1 MSNHLYVYGSDKP
14 AIKKMIDNE
23 SMMAALIHPDY
34 PYTVA
39 EVIWAARKEMARTV
53 EDVLSRRVRLL
64 VIDARA
70 AIEAAPV
77 VAQIMA
83 DEFGYNQDWIDKQIE
98 AFNSV
103 AQKYL
108 PMV

>member
-1 MSNHLYVYGSDKP
+1 MSSHLYVYGSDMP

-34 PYTVA
+34 KYTVA
-39 EVIWAARKEMARTV
+39 EIIWAARKEMARTV

-83 DEFGYNQDWIDKQIE
+83 DEFGYNQDWIDNQVE
-98 AFNSV
+98 TFNRI

-108 PMV
+108 PVV